1 MKPRTTGL
9 LAAATGAIA
18 AGATALAYT
27 AYRKD
32 IKAARQRLRI
42 DRQVIQAPAGAIEF
56 AESGDGPAVLLSHG
70 AGGGFDQGLDL
81 GRAFLGDKFRVI
93 APSRFG
99 YLGTALPADAS
110 AEAQA
115 DAHVQVLDAL
125 QLGSVPVIGVSA
137 GAPSAMQLC
146 LNYPERCS
154 ALLLVVPAAFSPKRE
169 TGVTPPPR
177 YVGTFLNTVGGS
189 DFLFW
194 TATKLGRLM
203 LVKTILGTP
212 VDVYRNASPD
222 DRRAVDRM
230 LDSVLP
236 ISRRVAGLGND
247 ARVVSNLARY
257 RLEDVNVPALVIST
271 ADDLYGTYEGSRY
284 TAEYIHDAKLV
295 LFQTGG
301 HLLVGHE
308 EEVRA
313 QITSFLN
320 ECLEP
325 TKRTAMA
332 V

>member
-9 LAAATGAIA
+9 LVATGAI
-18 AGATALAYT
+18 AGATALAWA

-32 IKAARQRLRI
+32 MNAARLRLEI
-42 DRQVIQAPAGAIEF
+42 DRQVIETPKGWIEF
-56 AESGDGPAVLLSHG
+56 AESGDGPAILISHG

-81 GRAFLGDKFRVI
+81 GRSLVGDKYRFI

-99 YLGTALPADAS
+99 YLGTPVPVDAS

-125 QLGSVPVIGVSA
+125 HLGRVPVIGVSA
-137 GAPSAMQLC
+137 GAPSALQLC

-154 ALLLVVPAAFSPKRE
+154 ALVLVVPAAFSPKRAD
-169 TGVTPPPR
+169 GGGPPR
-177 YVGTFLNTVGGS
+177 LIAAFLATIAAS
-189 DFLFW
+189 DFFFW
-194 TATKLGRLM
+194 TSMKLAHSA

-212 VDVYRNASPD
+212 VEVYQNATEEERWNM
-222 DRRAVDRM
+222 DRI
-230 LDSVLP
+230 LTGILP
-236 ISRRVAGLGND
+236 ISRRVAGIRND
-247 ARVVSNLARY
+247 AAVVSNLARC
-257 RLEDVNVPALVIST
+257 RLEDVGVPALVISA
-271 ADDLYGTYEGSRY
+271 ADDLYGTYENSRY

-295 LFQTGG
+295 TFQSGG

-308 EEVRA
+308 AEVRS
-313 QITSFLN
+313 QITSFLH

-325 TKRTAMA
+325 TKRTAVA